1 MPTTST
7 RNDNNA
13 TVTVLYQ
20 SIYSYI
26 SYILNNDFV
35 EEQKQQQWHS
45 NRFEEW
51 EDCNILDIES
61 ENIIKGYKDV
71 I

>member
-35 EEQKQQQWHS
+35 EEQKQQQ
-45 NRFEEW
+45 
-51 EDCNILDIES
+51 
-61 ENIIKGYKDV
+61 
-71 I
+71 